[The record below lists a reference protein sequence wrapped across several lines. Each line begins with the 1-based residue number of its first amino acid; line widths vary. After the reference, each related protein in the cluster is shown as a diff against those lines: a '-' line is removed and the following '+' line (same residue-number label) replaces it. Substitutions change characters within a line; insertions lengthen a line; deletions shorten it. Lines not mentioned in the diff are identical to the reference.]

1 MRDVVFL
8 QDQSFFAAAQKKY
21 ALFVEGWTVCTIKLS
36 YLNIDMVNL

>member
-21 ALFVEGWTVCTIKLS
+21 VLLVESRTVCTIKLS
-36 YLNIDMVNL
+36 YLNIHMVNL